1 MNGTNDAQ
9 RRVCTLG
16 ELAQRGKPPSWTVSF
31 LMDMDESQL
40 DDEARWALAYW
51 RLECY
56 QWDDLVGPKPEGF
69 DQMEWMPKNFL
80 QRTLFKKRFRNY
92 YTLPK
97 QILIGEVISREK
109 LKGYS
114 KWFAQLKAE
123 QDRANGR

>member
-56 QWDDLVGPKPEGF
+56 QWDDLVGQKPQGF
-69 DQMEWMPKNFL
+69 DQMEWRPRNVW
-80 QRTLFKKRFRNY
+80 QRTFFKKRFRDY
-92 YTLPK
+92 YTRTK
-97 QILIGEVISREK
+97 VELIEELLGTEK
-109 LKGYS
+109 LRWYS
-114 KWFAQLKAE
+114 KWFSQQKTE
-123 QDRANGR
+123 QERDD